1 MYFMGN
7 ILTNI
12 LYEQPKILW
21 NLFLRVNFWIVL
33 LIDIV
38 FIILAH
44 FLAYLVRFDWV
55 IVQEIPRIVSV
66 LPLLIITKIVVFY
79 IFGLY
84 RGMWR
89 YTSMTDLNNIAKAVA
104 VSSGFIVTFV
114 VYLNR
119 FAGFSRSVF
128 FMDAV
133 FTFLLLCIH
142 RGTIRYLFQN
152 KDLIS
157 SFAQHNEKKGKK
169 KLLLI
174 GAGAAAEKVIRE
186 IMDNAS
192 VLYEVVGL
200 VDDNPRKHGLKIH
213 GIPVVGGVDKLKEYI
228 ARTRTEEILIAVAS
242 ATGEQ
247 MKRIVE
253 ACQKSKIPFKV
264 LPSIGEIIKGKLS
277 VTSMREIAYKD
288 LLGRPAVHL
297 DQQEIGGYLTGRT
310 VLVTGAGGSIGSELC
325 RQIIRFDPK
334 RIILLDAGEEN
345 LYKIQMELQHEY
357 HFDDYVPVLCKI
369 QNKALLTAIFRE
381 YSPSVVFHAAAYKHV
396 PLIETN
402 PWEAI
407 FNNVFATRSLIE
419 TALSYKTERFVI
431 VSTDKAVRPA
441 NVMGASKRLTELL
454 MLAYSHEYRNT
465 TTFMAVRFGNVL
477 GSSGSVVP
485 LFKRQIEKGGPVTV
499 TDPEIT
505 RYFMSIEEAAQ
516 LILQAGAMGSGG
528 EIFLLKMGVPI
539 KIANLAHDLIKL
551 MGYEPENEIK
561 ITYTGLRP
569 GEKLY
574 EELITEGEGIIPTK
588 HEKIMVLYGDGKPYH
603 ELEKLLDELA
613 GRARAHDANGIKEVL
628 KKIIPEY
635 TPDVEAKSTIE
646 AQRGDSPALQN

>member
-1 MYFMGN
+1 MRNIFIN
-7 ILTNI
+7 ILH
-12 LYEQPKILW
+12 EQLKILW
-21 NLFLRVNFWIVL
+21 NLLLKVNFWFVL
-33 LIDIV
+33 LVDITLIV
-38 FIILAH
+38 SAH
-44 FLAYLVRFDWV
+44 FLAYMVRFDWE
-55 IVQEIPRIVSV
+55 IVREIPKIISL

-89 YTSMTDLNNIAKAVA
+89 YTSIADLKNIARAVA

-114 VYLNR
+114 VYFNR
-119 FAGFSRSVF
+119 FYGFSRSVF
-128 FMDAV
+128 FMDGV
-133 FTFLLLCIH
+133 FTFLLICFH
-142 RGTIRYLFQN
+142 RGTIRYLLQN

-157 SFAQHNEKKGKK
+157 SFVQNNEKKGKK

-186 IMDNAS
+186 IMDNVS

-213 GIPVVGGVDKLKEYI
+213 GIPVVGGVDKLKECI
-228 ARTRTEEILIAVAS
+228 ARTRAEEILITVAS

-253 ACQKSKIPFKV
+253 ACQKSKTTFKV

-277 VTSMREIAYKD
+277 VTLMREIAYKD

-297 DQQEIGGYLTGRT
+297 DQKEIGRYLTGQT
-310 VLVTGAGGSIGSELC
+310 VLITGAGGSIGSELC
-325 RQIIRFDPK
+325 RQIIKFDPK
-334 RIILLDAGEEN
+334 KIILVDAGEAN
-345 LYKIQMELQHEY
+345 LYKTQMELQYEH
-357 HFDDYVPVLCKI
+357 HFHDYIPVLCKI
-369 QNKALLTAIFRE
+369 QNKNLLDALFCE
-381 YSPSVVFHAAAYKHV
+381 YAPSVVFHAAAYKHV

-402 PWEAI
+402 PWEAV
-407 FNNVFATRSLIE
+407 FNNVFATRNLIE
-419 TALSYKTERFVI
+419 TALFHKTERFVI
-431 VSTDKAVRPA
+431 VSTDKAVRPT

-454 MLAYSHEYRNT
+454 MLAYCYEYRDT

-477 GSSGSVVP
+477 GSSGSVIP

-499 TDPEIT
+499 TDPEMT

-516 LILQAGAMGSGG
+516 LILQAGAMGTGG
-528 EIFLLKMGVPI
+528 EIFLLKMGIPI

-551 MGYEPENEIK
+551 MGYEPETEIK
-561 ITYTGLRP
+561 IVYTGLRP

-574 EELITEGEGIIPTK
+574 EELITEGEGIVRTK
-588 HEKIMVLYGDGKPYH
+588 HEKIMVLHGDGKPCY
-603 ELEKLLDELA
+603 EMEKLLHELA
-613 GRARAHDANGIKEVL
+613 GKAKAHDGKGIKEVL

-635 TPDVEAKSTIE
+635 TPDFEARSIIGS
-646 AQRGDSPALQN
+646 GDIDVHELHN